1 MENTYNLWVEVKNS
15 LDATIPAS
23 VPSSILTIAWRAY
36 LRKLRTD
43 PLVTKAITASILSG
57 VSTLVA
63 RAFQGNGSE
72 LKSSEI
78 IHQMT
83 IGLAVRA
90 PLVHFFHMLLDKKI
104 FRSYRQTSVPVVIG
118 KVVLDQFVFAP
129 AMTAL
134 YYYIVGLMNDE
145 GCQATS
151 KKLKRQL
158 LAVLKK
164 AWLLWIPVN
173 LISYGFVP
181 LELRVLFGNIVSIF
195 WTAYLISTVSSKKNK

>member
-1 MENTYNLWVEVKNS
+1 
-15 LDATIPAS
+15 
-23 VPSSILTIAWRAY
+23 
-36 LRKLRTD
+36 
-43 PLVTKAITASILSG
+43 
-57 VSTLVA
+57 
-63 RAFQGNGSE
+63 
-72 LKSSEI
+72 
-78 IHQMT
+78 
-83 IGLAVRA
+83 
-90 PLVHFFHMLLDKKI
+90 
-104 FRSYRQTSVPVVIG
+104 
-118 KVVLDQFVFAP
+118 
-129 AMTAL
+129 
-134 YYYIVGLMNDE
+134 MNDE